1 MRMENNERRFI
12 VNEEIIADVQHV
24 LPRNFIVVEYTRAH
38 TLLLNPDYFQRRI
51 MRHIPD
57 YLDRLD
63 MQKQMG
69 VALTLLY
76 EGRVV
81 ACFGIAQILGGVGE
95 AWMTRDADFRN
106 YIRGVVPLAKRFFLI
121 APPVMQLKR
130 VQMII
135 DSRNFKGI
143 RFAEWL
149 KFEHE
154 GTLRSFGFGDHE
166 MMARLYDQYN
176 NKCFQRG
183 KASEARP
190 LHWHSAS
197 GSGEA
202 ACKTGKAAGRAPGR
216 RSKAYWSSTESTANR
231 RLANA
236 TFQRPRGR
244 NAWA

>member
-1 MRMENNERRFI
+1 MNEK
-12 VNEEIIADVQHV
+12 IIADVQHV
-24 LPRNFIVVEYTRAH
+24 LPRNFVVVEYARAH
-38 TLLLNPDYFQRRI
+38 TLLLNHDYFQQRI

-63 MQKQMG
+63 MQKEMG

-106 YIRGVVPLAKRFFLI
+106 YIRGVVPLAKRFFVI

-149 KFEHE
+149 QFEHE

-166 MMARLYDQYN
+166 MMARIYERSSIER
-176 NKCFQRG
+176 KKHFQ
-183 KASEARP
+183 KTQSAEARP
-190 LHWHSAS
+190 LHWHSTG

-202 ACKTGKAAGRAPGR
+202 ACKTGEAAGRARGR
-216 RSKAYWSSTESTANR
+216 RSAAYWGGAKSTANR
-231 RLANA
+231 RLADA
-236 TFQRPRGR
+236 SFQRS
-244 NAWA
+244 